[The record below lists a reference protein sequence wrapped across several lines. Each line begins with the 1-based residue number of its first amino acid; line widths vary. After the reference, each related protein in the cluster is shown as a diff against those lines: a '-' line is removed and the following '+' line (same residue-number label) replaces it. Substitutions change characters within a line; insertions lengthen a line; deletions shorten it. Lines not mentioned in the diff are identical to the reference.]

1 MKLILKGGLLILLF
15 IFARTA
21 FGQDALRD
29 STRSGIDSMQ
39 TEEVNVVDIIIQRGL
54 MVGNGDTTNST
65 PIKNTSGTWFVGL
78 GFKIPVIKNKAGF
91 RLTPGLA
98 FTKLNYDSVN
108 VGKEFPGLIDS
119 TESKDYFFQ
128 KHRLAYF
135 QVPLGVYVNFTTDE
149 KGRPQIFGE
158 AGGYIGYRIGG
169 VLRYGEN
176 KVRID
181 ADGEAQDQQVRTKI
195 TNIPDMEPLQYGFYG
210 RLGYKNVAFNVNYRV
225 PRLFKEPRT
234 NDLGELDGTNPLFP
248 RLELGVT
255 LLL

>member
-15 IFARTA
+15 IFAQTA

-54 MVGNGDTTNST
+54 MVGNRDITVST

-98 FTKLNYDSVN
+98 FTKLNHDEINSGN
-108 VGKEFPGLIDS
+108 DFPGLKDS
-119 TESKDYFFQ
+119 TKDYFFQ
-128 KHRLAYF
+128 KHRLAYA

-158 AGGYIGYRIGG
+158 LGGYVGYRIGG

-181 ADGEAQDQQVRTKI
+181 ADGEAQNQQVRTKI
-195 TNIPDMEPLQYGFYG
+195 TNIPDMELLQYGFYG
-210 RLGYKNVAFNVNYRV
+210 RVGYKNVAFNVNYRD
-225 PRLFKEPRT
+225 PRLFKLQRT
-234 NDLGELDGTNPLFP
+234 NDLGTEVGTNPVFP
-248 RLELGVT
+248 QIEMGIT

>member
-15 IFARTA
+15 IFAQTA

-39 TEEVNVVDIIIQRGL
+39 TEEVNVVDIIIQRSL
-54 MVGNGDTTNST
+54 MLGNTDTTT
-65 PIKNTSGTWFVGL
+65 A
-78 GFKIPVIKNKAGF
+78 IKNKAGF